1 MSNKKLLKKRITAII
16 MITAIL
22 ICSMAAASFAN
33 ETKVFYGGG
42 REGYADYCPK
52 ISVSGVIGKDP
63 FTDKIAS
70 ETPTLKTE
78 GYFCQ
83 TPVTIELLGDN
94 VELFEANQL
103 IPGGDAL
110 YTSSMY
116 FYPEG
121 YLVESEKWTA
131 EEGWVS
137 VGMVPSGYKEDCFEK
152 GTKIV
157 LTKPG
162 IYHVSAR
169 AKEDENCEEEGYYPI
184 TTTQIIL
191 NVKGEAQPT
200 ASKVYVNGKEMDFQ
214 AYNIADN
221 NYFKIRDIAMAI
233 SGSEKQYNVIWDA
246 EKAAIN
252 LLKNTPYTPVGS
264 EFAKGDGAVMM
275 AQATTSHIY
284 LDGQITGF
292 TSYNIGGSNYYM
304 LRDLGEVFDFA
315 VEWNGETKSIHIDT
329 TKAYTKE

>member
-1 MSNKKLLKKRITAII
+1 MRERRNLNKRITSII
-16 MITAIL
+16 MMMVLLVSIIPAT
-22 ICSMAAASFAN
+22 SFAN
-33 ETKVFYGGG
+33 ETKIFYGGN
-42 REGYADYCPK
+42 RVGYADYCPQ
-52 ISVSGVIGKDP
+52 ISVSGIIGKDP

-70 ETPTLKTE
+70 ESEMLNTE

-83 TPVTIELLGDN
+83 APVTIELLGDN
-94 VELFEANQL
+94 VESFEANQL
-103 IPGGDAL
+103 IPGGDNL
-110 YTSSMY
+110 YASSIY

-121 YLVESEKWTA
+121 NLVESEKWTA

-137 VGMVPSGYKEDCFEK
+137 VMVPDGYKEDCFAR
-152 GTKIV
+152 GTKIII
-157 LTKPG
+157 TKPG
-162 IYHVSAR
+162 IYCVLASA
-169 AKEDENCEEEGYYPI
+169 KLPENYGEDGNYPI
-184 TTTQIIL
+184 TDTQIIL
-191 NVKGEAQPT
+191 NIKGEAQPT
-200 ASKVYVNGKEMDFQ
+200 ASKVYVNGKETKFE
-214 AYNIADN
+214 AYNIAGN

-264 EFAKGDGAVMM
+264 EFANGNGAVMT

-315 VEWNGETKSIHIDT
+315 VEWNNETKSIHIDT
-329 TKAYTKE
+329 TKAYTKD

>member
-1 MSNKKLLKKRITAII
+1 MKRISALLII
-16 MITAIL
+16 MVLFTSL
-22 ICSMAAASFAN
+22 VPTVSLAN
-33 ETKVFYGGG
+33 ETKIFCGAG

-52 ISVSGVIGKDP
+52 ISVSGIIGKDP

-70 ETPTLKTE
+70 ETPSLKTE

-83 TPVTIELLGDN
+83 APVTIELLGDN

-121 YLVESEKWTA
+121 YLVESQKWTP

-137 VGMVPSGYKEDCFEK
+137 VGMVPDGYKEDCFEK
-152 GTKIV
+152 GTKII

-162 IYHVSAR
+162 IYYVSAR
-169 AKEDENCEEEGYYPI
+169 AKEDESYEEEGYYPI

-200 ASKVYVNGKEMDFQ
+200 ASKVYVNGKETDFQ
-214 AYNIADN
+214 AYNIAGN

-252 LLKNTPYTPVGS
+252 LLKNTPYTPVGN
-264 EFAKGDGAVMM
+264 EFAKGDSAVMT

-315 VEWNGETKSIHIDT
+315 VEWNNETKSIHIDT
-329 TKAYTKE
+329 TKSYSKE